1 MNIVG
6 KEKVLNELK
15 LANDSKN
22 NCLKTSKNNL
32 LAEKDQEIIGYLLLG
47 TKPLFHMFC
56 ACVFQLCYGRCALL
70 SGRKGRKIAWG
81 RNSTVS
87 AIAGEVQP
95 FNTSM

>member
-32 LAEKDQEIIGYLLLG
+32 LAEK
-47 TKPLFHMFC
+47 
-56 ACVFQLCYGRCALL
+56 L
-70 SGRKGRKIAWG
+70 SLIH
-81 RNSTVS
+81 
-87 AIAGEVQP
+87 I
-95 FNTSM
+95 